1 MYKSINQSTK
11 FAYRP
16 LQNMDRSAQQCKN
29 IRGKDTI
36 KNIKSKIKADD
47 RERES

>member
-1 MYKSINQSTK
+1 MYQSINQSTK

-16 LQNMDRSAQQCKN
+16 YKTWTAVLNN
-29 IRGKDTI
+29 VNYNRGYN
-36 KNIKSKIKADD
+36 KNIKSKIKTDD